1 MGRKDIMRE
10 YLIIY
15 SQESKRYSVVIS
27 AKNQEKAVKKFR
39 DRYGE
44 DVEIEMIAMK
54 LVSLKGR
61 KK

>member
-1 MGRKDIMRE
+1 MRE